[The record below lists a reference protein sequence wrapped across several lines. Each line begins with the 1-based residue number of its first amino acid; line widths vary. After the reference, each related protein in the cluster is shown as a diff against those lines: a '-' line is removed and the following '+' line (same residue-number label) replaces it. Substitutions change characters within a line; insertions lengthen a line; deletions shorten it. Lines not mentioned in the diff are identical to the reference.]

1 MTNYLHIVV
10 TFICV
15 LFLYIHI
22 QFQLSPSEERQI
34 FVIEKLVNAPIEE
47 IFELKQ
53 PIIMNLMHTHIT
65 NELTK
70 EKIYNE
76 CQNMDISIYDNLRI
90 NTHAHILSSVTASSA
105 LFDTD
110 EEARYYTEKNTENI
124 STLPSTSVIKKI
136 NATHNIFTPPLCSKE
151 KTDVLFGSNNVTT
164 MPQHSIMFRNIFTIS
179 TGTIDVRLIHP
190 DDIVK
195 NNIIIKSDYTDMTFF
210 TQSDFD
216 LWNNDSSDIIKATV
230 HTGETIS
237 IPPYWIYSFRY
248 RENAVIGASSF
259 NSYLTEIA
267 TIKHTLLYWA
277 TKFTRPSNVIHTT
290 VTKHKT
296 DNQDEIKNE
305 EEINEHETEEENN
318 ERETEE
324 HNEDETNQVIDKEH
338 DVSEQLQNNGT
349 NNHVE
354 PIISTN
360 NPYPD
365 VMVPLDD

>member
-34 FVIEKLVNAPIEE
+34 FVIEHPVHIPIEE

-53 PIIMNLMHTHIT
+53 PIIMKLLHAHIT

-70 EKIYNE
+70 EQVYKEGQNIDIY
-76 CQNMDISIYDNLRI
+76 IYDNSRT
-90 NTHAHILSSVTASSA
+90 NTHAHILSSVSASRA

-124 STLPSTSVIKKI
+124 LTLPSTSIIKKI

-164 MPQHSIMFRNIFTIS
+164 IPQHSIMFRNIFTVT
-179 TGTIDVRLIHP
+179 TGTVDVRLIHP
-190 DDIVK
+190 DDIAK
-195 NNIIIKSDYTDMTFF
+195 NNITTNSDYTDMTFF
-210 TQSDFD
+210 TQSGLD

-230 HTGETIS
+230 YTGETIS
-237 IPPYWIYSFRY
+237 IPPYWIYSFKY

-277 TKFTRPSNVIHTT
+277 TRFTRPSNVINTS
-290 VTKHKT
+290 VTEPKT

-305 EEINEHETEEENN
+305 KENNEDEIEENN
-318 ERETEE
+318 E
-324 HNEDETNQVIDKEH
+324 DEPNQVIIDKED
-338 DVSEQLQNNGT
+338 DVSEQQLQNNEI
-349 NNHVE
+349 NNHEE
-354 PIISTN
+354 PRISAN